1 MVTLV
6 TTLFTLVSKTR
17 LESIPYQTNL
27 NFLALHIYD
36 REIVKLIVV
45 NLLVIVFLK
54 PIYIYI
60 YIYIHTTLQG
70 QYAHNLLLYVI

>member
-27 NFLALHIYD
+27 NFLALHMYD

-45 NLLVIVFLK
+45 NLLY
-54 PIYIYI
+54 IYIYI
-60 YIYIHTTLQG
+60 YIYIYTHTHTTLQG

>member
-27 NFLALHIYD
+27 NFLALDIYD

-45 NLLVIVFLK
+45 NLLVIFFL
-54 PIYIYI
+54 YTYT
-60 YIYIHTTLQG
+60 HTTLQG